1 MAEPTREPV
10 PPPTIAPQTVDVMP
24 PPVPQQPIKLQA
36 ANVGDVRA
44 ATIYQWR
51 CSKGHLAPIIG
62 MVFSAYQVSNDP
74 EHVRGPLRD
83 RRYCAICL
91 FEALDKLGVSE
102 VERVD

>member
-1 MAEPTREPV
+1 MTEQPRVPTTPISLE
-10 PPPTIAPQTVDVMP
+10 
-24 PPVPQQPIKLQA
+24 QP
-36 ANVGDVRA
+36 NVGDLRS

-51 CSKGHLAPIIG
+51 CQKGHLAPIIG

-83 RRYCAICL
+83 RRFCFQCL
-91 FEALDKLGVSE
+91 TEALDKLGVSE